1 VMSLRIYYGG
11 TFDPVHLGHLA
22 IARAAR
28 DELQVAVRML
38 PAADPPHRAAP
49 GATAEQRCRM
59 LSLAIG
65 DEPGLLLDRREL
77 DRAARDPGRPSYTVD
92 TLRELRAELGPSRPL
107 AWLVGADSLLALP
120 AWHEWQALFGLA
132 HFIVAERPGS
142 PLRDAVA
149 GELGHAL
156 EGRWADNEQ
165 SLFAGPAGRV
175 LRLHHPLRGESA
187 SAVRTQIAAAG
198 PWRAML
204 PPAVAD
210 YVADQR
216 LYRPDTP

>member
-1 VMSLRIYYGG
+1 
-11 TFDPVHLGHLA
+11 
-22 IARAAR
+22 
-28 DELQVAVRML
+28 
-38 PAADPPHRAAP
+38 
-49 GATAEQRCRM
+49 M

-77 DRAARDPGRPSYTVD
+77 DRAARNPGQPSYTVD

-149 GELGHAL
+149 GELGQAL

-165 SLFAGPAGRV
+165 SLFASPAGRV
-175 LRLHHPLRGESA
+175 LRLHQPLRGESA
-187 SAVRTQIAAAG
+187 SAVRAQIGAAG

-210 YVADQR
+210 YVAGQR
-216 LYRPDTP
+216 LYHPGTP

>member
-1 VMSLRIYYGG
+1 MPLRIYYGG

-38 PAADPPHRAAP
+38 PAADPPHRAPP
-49 GATAEQRCRM
+49 GASAEQRCAM

-77 DRAARDPGRPSYTVD
+77 VRAARQPGPSYTVD

-107 AWLVGADSLLALP
+107 AWLVGADSLLGLP
-120 AWHEWQALFGLA
+120 GWHQWQALFELA

-142 PLRDAVA
+142 PLQQAVDGA
-149 GELGHAL
+149 LGEAL
-156 EGRWADNEQ
+156 EGRWAVNEQ
-165 SLFAGPAGRV
+165 ALFAAPAGCV
-175 LRLHHPLRGESA
+175 LRLHQPLRSESA
-187 SAVRTQIAAAG
+187 SAVRAQIAAAG
-198 PWRAML
+198 PWRALL

-210 YVADQR
+210 YVATQG
-216 LYRPDTP
+216 LYGACPP

>member
-1 VMSLRIYYGG
+1 MSLRIYYGG

-77 DRAARDPGRPSYTVD
+77 DRAARNPGQPSYTVD
-92 TLRELRAELGPSRPL
+92 TLRELRAELGPRPPRG
-107 AWLVGADSLLALP
+107 WLVG
-120 AWHEWQALFGLA
+120 
-132 HFIVAERPGS
+132 S
-142 PLRDAVA
+142 PR
-149 GELGHAL
+149 
-156 EGRWADNEQ
+156 
-165 SLFAGPAGRV
+165 
-175 LRLHHPLRGESA
+175 
-187 SAVRTQIAAAG
+187 
-198 PWRAML
+198 
-204 PPAVAD
+204 PPAPP
-210 YVADQR
+210 
-216 LYRPDTP
+216 RPTPRTPP

>member
-1 VMSLRIYYGG
+1 MSLRIYYGG

-77 DRAARDPGRPSYTVD
+77 DRAARNPGQPSYTVD

-120 AWHEWQALFGLA
+120 AWHEWQSLFGLA

-149 GELGHAL
+149 GELGQAL

-165 SLFAGPAGRV
+165 SLFASPAGRV
-175 LRLHHPLRGESA
+175 LRLHQPLRGESA
-187 SAVRTQIAAAG
+187 SAVRAQIAAAG

-210 YVADQR
+210 FVAGQR
-216 LYRPDTP
+216 LYHPGPP